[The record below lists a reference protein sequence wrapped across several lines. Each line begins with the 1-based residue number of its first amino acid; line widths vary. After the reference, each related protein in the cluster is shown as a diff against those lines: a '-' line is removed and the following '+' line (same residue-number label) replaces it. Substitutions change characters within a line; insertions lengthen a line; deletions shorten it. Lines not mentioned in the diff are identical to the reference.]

1 MVDSAIIIN
10 DMASYLLKSK
20 TCFGFFFYHE
30 HISVHDIQ
38 SCSKLYIYM
47 ILKYPLMT
55 ASIQFF
61 IIITSILTFAY
72 QGKCLLLKGS
82 ITCRV

>member
-10 DMASYLLKSK
+10 DRASYLLKSK
-20 TCFGFFFYHE
+20 TCFCWFFFIMNIYLFMTFNHAAN
-30 HISVHDIQ
+30 
-38 SCSKLYIYM
+38 YIYM

-61 IIITSILTFAY
+61 IIITILTFAY

-82 ITCRV
+82 I